1 MSLKT
6 RSLAQ
11 GIVLMMSLMFLASVH
26 AQTAQSNKEIA
37 VAYFRMMFEDKDVE
51 GAMKKYVGTPFIQH
65 DPYIADG
72 SNPVSDYYVPYFE
85 QHPQSSADIKHVI
98 AEGDMVVIHSLW
110 KDSPEDRGQAV
121 VDIYR
126 LQDGKIVEH
135 WDVNQ
140 DVPDDAAN
148 ANSMF

>member
-1 MSLKT
+1 MGLKT
-6 RSLAQ
+6 RSFAQ
-11 GIVLMMSLMFLASVH
+11 GIILMMSMMILASAH
-26 AQTAQSNKEIA
+26 AQAPSTNKEIA

-72 SNPVSDYYVPYFE
+72 SNPISDYYVPYFE

-126 LQDGKIVEH
+126 LKNGKIVEH

-148 ANSMF
+148 SNSMF